1 MIDLLAHH
9 GRLNTG
15 VWVKLPPR
23 FSRTRLTELDSKFGQ
38 ENSKFGQEIVS
49 IEINTLNLKKTLNL
63 KPPRDRYGK
72 SIEDAIYSEDM
83 ENALVEYRA
92 ACDLAGETVK
102 VLMTYDYV
110 IMKLNFSFL
119 MTPGYT
125 QRTFRE
131 EQQVCR
137 GCGCGQHAMLS
148 CKGPYTSCYRGKFSI

>member
-23 FSRTRLTELDSKFGQ
+23 FSRTRLTEIDSKFGQENSKFGQ
-38 ENSKFGQEIVS
+38 ENSKFGQEIVA
-49 IEINTLNLKKTLNL
+49 IEINKKKLNL

-131 EQQVCR
+131 EQ
-137 GCGCGQHAMLS
+137 
-148 CKGPYTSCYRGKFSI
+148 

>member
-23 FSRTRLTELDSKFGQ
+23 FSRNRLTEIDSKFGQ

-110 IMKLNFSFL
+110 IM
-119 MTPGYT
+119 TP
-125 QRTFRE
+125 
-131 EQQVCR
+131 
-137 GCGCGQHAMLS
+137 
-148 CKGPYTSCYRGKFSI
+148 